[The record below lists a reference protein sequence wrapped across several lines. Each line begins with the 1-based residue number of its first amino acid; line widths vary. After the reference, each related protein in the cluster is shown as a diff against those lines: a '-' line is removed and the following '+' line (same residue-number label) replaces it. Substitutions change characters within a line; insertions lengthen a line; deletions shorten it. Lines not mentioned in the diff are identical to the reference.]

1 MNFKVIFKCMLLA
14 GLPFLAACNSDDT
27 DLQMVQPLQLC
38 VSTGVS
44 ESRAVVDGWFLP
56 EGGQL
61 GVSLVAAD
69 GSAYDGK
76 SYNNIPY
83 TATGNGYDTPQTWS
97 CTGSVV
103 PSLSTTL
110 GKAVAY
116 YPYNESVTDLT
127 AIPIE
132 TASQTDYM
140 YSGWYSYL
148 YYATPKANLTMNH
161 AMAVLKLYIS
171 TGRFDNFESID
182 KVTSLE
188 LVSNMFG
195 TSAIL
200 NATDGTLSN
209 ISVATVDD
217 QADNRFVLNIEPED
231 FFVLSE
237 DGNYY
242 IAEILV
248 IPTIPAESGFISLAI
263 FGDIGGSIVAGNEE
277 ICYPTINLKQGSKY
291 IWRIEGNGGGPV

>member
-61 GVSLVAAD
+61 GVSLVDAD
-69 GSAYDGK
+69 GFAYDGK

-83 TATGNGYDTPQTWS
+83 TATGNGYDIPQTWS

-209 ISVATVDD
+209 ISVATVDN

-248 IPTIPAESGFISLAI
+248 IPTIPAEAGFISLAI
-263 FGDIGGSIVAGNEE
+263 NGDIGGSIVAGHAAD
-277 ICYPTINLKQGSKY
+277 CHPTINLKQGSKY
-291 IWRIEGNGGGPV
+291 IWRLIGSGGGPE

>member
-83 TATGNGYDTPQTWS
+83 TATGNGYDIPQTWS

-161 AMAVLKLYIS
+161 AMAVIKAKIKKETLGSY
-171 TGRFDNFESID
+171 TQ
-182 KVTSLE
+182 
-188 LVSNMFG
+188 LVSIQITGDMIG
-195 TSAIL
+195 SSAIL
-200 NATDGTLSN
+200 NATDGSLSS
-209 ISVATVDD
+209 ISGLGEPILVLREDG
-217 QADNRFVLNIEPED
+217 LNIIED
-231 FFVLSE
+231 DVYLTVE
-237 DGNYY
+237 M
-242 IAEILV
+242 LV
-248 IPTIPAESGFISLAI
+248 IPDSSITEGNIDIIVTMTDGTAKSYSL
-263 FGDIGGSIVAGNEE
+263 FQLDIQKSLVAG
-277 ICYPTINLKQGSKY
+277 KKY
-291 IWRIEGNGGGPV
+291 ICETTGLPG

>member
-161 AMAVLKLYIS
+161 AMAVIKAKIKKETLGSY
-171 TGRFDNFESID
+171 TQ
-182 KVTSLE
+182 
-188 LVSNMFG
+188 LVSIQITGDMIG
-195 TSAIL
+195 SSAIL
-200 NATDGTLSN
+200 NATDGSLSS
-209 ISVATVDD
+209 ISGLGEPILVLREDG
-217 QADNRFVLNIEPED
+217 LNIIED
-231 FFVLSE
+231 DVYLTVE
-237 DGNYY
+237 M
-242 IAEILV
+242 LV
-248 IPTIPAESGFISLAI
+248 IPDSSITEGNIDIIVTMTDGTAKSYSL
-263 FGDIGGSIVAGNEE
+263 FQLDIQKSLVGG
-277 ICYPTINLKQGSKY
+277 KKY
-291 IWRIEGNGGGPV
+291 ICETTGLPG

>member
-61 GVSLVAAD
+61 GVSLVAAED

-83 TATGNGYDTPQTWS
+83 TATGNGYDIPQTWS

-161 AMAVLKLYIS
+161 AMAVI
-171 TGRFDNFESID
+171 
-182 KVTSLE
+182 KVKVYKADIAYTNI
-188 LVSNMFG
+188 VSMTVHG
-195 TSAIL
+195 DMIGSSAIL
-200 NATDGTLSN
+200 NATDGTLSS
-209 ISVATVDD
+209 ISGLGESIT
-217 QADNRFVLNIEPED
+217 IKK
-231 FFVLSE
+231 E
-237 DGNYY
+237 DGLKVTEDDEY
-242 IAEILV
+242 ITVEMLV
-248 IPTIPAESGFISLAI
+248 IPDSSITSGDLVINVRV
-263 FGDIGGSIVAGNEE
+263 DDGSGNALN
-277 ICYPTINLKQGSKY
+277 TINIGSSSAISQPLVSGKKY
-291 IWRIEGNGGGPV
+291 YCFKNSGGGNAPG

>member
-69 GSAYDGK
+69 GSIYDGK

-148 YYATPKANLTMNH
+148 YYATRKANLTMNH
-161 AMAVLKLYIS
+161 AMAVIKAKIKKETLGSY
-171 TGRFDNFESID
+171 TQ
-182 KVTSLE
+182 
-188 LVSNMFG
+188 LVSIQITGDMIG
-195 TSAIL
+195 SSAIL
-200 NATDGTLSN
+200 NATDGTLSS
-209 ISVATVDD
+209 ISGLGEPILVLREDG
-217 QADNRFVLNIEPED
+217 LNIIED
-231 FFVLSE
+231 DVYLTVE
-237 DGNYY
+237 M
-242 IAEILV
+242 LV
-248 IPTIPAESGFISLAI
+248 IPDSSITEGNIDIIVTMTDGTAKSYSL
-263 FGDIGGSIVAGNEE
+263 FQLDIQKSLVAG
-277 ICYPTINLKQGSKY
+277 KKY
-291 IWRIEGNGGGPV
+291 ICETTGLPG

>member
-76 SYNNIPY
+76 AYNNIPY

-161 AMAVLKLYIS
+161 AMAVIKAKIKKETLGSY
-171 TGRFDNFESID
+171 TQ
-182 KVTSLE
+182 
-188 LVSNMFG
+188 LVSIQITGDMIG
-195 TSAIL
+195 SSAIL
-200 NATDGTLSN
+200 NATDGSLSS
-209 ISVATVDD
+209 ISGLGEPILVLREDG
-217 QADNRFVLNIEPED
+217 LNIIED
-231 FFVLSE
+231 DVYLTVE
-237 DGNYY
+237 M
-242 IAEILV
+242 LV
-248 IPTIPAESGFISLAI
+248 IPDSSITEGNIDIIVTMTDGTAKSYSL
-263 FGDIGGSIVAGNEE
+263 FQLDIQKSLVAG
-277 ICYPTINLKQGSKY
+277 KKY
-291 IWRIEGNGGGPV
+291 ICETTGLPG

>member
-83 TATGNGYDTPQTWS
+83 TATGNGYDIPQTWS

-161 AMAVLKLYIS
+161 AMAVI
-171 TGRFDNFESID
+171 
-182 KVTSLE
+182 KVKVYKADIAYTNI
-188 LVSNMFG
+188 VSMTVHG
-195 TSAIL
+195 DMIGSSAIL
-200 NATDGTLSN
+200 NATDGTLSS
-209 ISVATVDD
+209 ISGLGESIT
-217 QADNRFVLNIEPED
+217 IKK
-231 FFVLSE
+231 E
-237 DGNYY
+237 DGLKVTEDDEY
-242 IAEILV
+242 ITVEMLV
-248 IPTIPAESGFISLAI
+248 IPDSSITSGDLVINVRV
-263 FGDIGGSIVAGNEE
+263 DDGSGNALN
-277 ICYPTINLKQGSKY
+277 TINIGSSSAISQPLVSGKKY
-291 IWRIEGNGGGPV
+291 YCFKNSGGGNAPS

>member
-69 GSAYDGK
+69 GSIYDGK

-161 AMAVLKLYIS
+161 AMAVIKAKIKKETLGSY
-171 TGRFDNFESID
+171 TQ
-182 KVTSLE
+182 
-188 LVSNMFG
+188 LVSIQITGDMIG
-195 TSAIL
+195 SSAIL
-200 NATDGTLSN
+200 NATDGTLSS
-209 ISVATVDD
+209 ISGLGEPILVLREDG
-217 QADNRFVLNIEPED
+217 LNIIED
-231 FFVLSE
+231 DVYLTVE
-237 DGNYY
+237 M
-242 IAEILV
+242 LV
-248 IPTIPAESGFISLAI
+248 IPDSSITEGNIDIIVTMTDGTAKSYSL
-263 FGDIGGSIVAGNEE
+263 FQLDIQKSLVAG
-277 ICYPTINLKQGSKY
+277 KKY
-291 IWRIEGNGGGPV
+291 ICETTGLPG

>member
-83 TATGNGYDTPQTWS
+83 TATGNGYDIPQTWS

-161 AMAVLKLYIS
+161 AMAVIKAKIKKETLGSY
-171 TGRFDNFESID
+171 TQ
-182 KVTSLE
+182 
-188 LVSNMFG
+188 LVSIQITGDMIG
-195 TSAIL
+195 SSAIL
-200 NATDGTLSN
+200 NATDGTLSS
-209 ISVATVDD
+209 ISGLGEPILVLREDG
-217 QADNRFVLNIEPED
+217 LNIIED
-231 FFVLSE
+231 DVYLTVE
-237 DGNYY
+237 M
-242 IAEILV
+242 LV
-248 IPTIPAESGFISLAI
+248 IPDSSITEGNIDIIVTMTDGTAKSYSL
-263 FGDIGGSIVAGNEE
+263 FQLDIQKSLVAG
-277 ICYPTINLKQGSKY
+277 KKY
-291 IWRIEGNGGGPV
+291 ICETTGLPG

>member
-61 GVSLVAAD
+61 GVSLVAAN

-140 YSGWYSYL
+140 YSSWYSYL

-161 AMAVLKLYIS
+161 AMAVIKAKIKKETLGSY
-171 TGRFDNFESID
+171 TQ
-182 KVTSLE
+182 
-188 LVSNMFG
+188 LVSIQITGDMIG
-195 TSAIL
+195 SSAIL
-200 NATDGTLSN
+200 NATDGSLSS
-209 ISVATVDD
+209 ISGLGEPILVLREDG
-217 QADNRFVLNIEPED
+217 LNIIED
-231 FFVLSE
+231 DVYLTVE
-237 DGNYY
+237 M
-242 IAEILV
+242 LV
-248 IPTIPAESGFISLAI
+248 IPDSSITEGNIDIIVTMTDGTAKSYSL
-263 FGDIGGSIVAGNEE
+263 FQLDIQKSLVAG
-277 ICYPTINLKQGSKY
+277 KKY
-291 IWRIEGNGGGPV
+291 ICETTGLPG

>member
-83 TATGNGYDTPQTWS
+83 TATGNGYDIPQTWS

-161 AMAVLKLYIS
+161 AMAVIKVVLP
-171 TGRFDNFESID
+171 FDVIGDFTNVTQITLESD
-182 KVTSLE
+182 
-188 LVSNMFG
+188 MFG
-195 TSAIL
+195 TDGIL
-200 NATDGTLSN
+200 NATDGS
-209 ISVATVDD
+209 ISSVNGKNT
-217 QADNRFVLNIEPED
+217 QLNFKHETGLNIY
-231 FFVLSE
+231 STA
-237 DGNYY
+237 DGLV
-242 IAEILV
+242 AEILV
-248 IPTIPAESGFISLAI
+248 VPDVSVVSGYVNVQVLLKDSEGYSDSYAI
-263 FGDIGGSIVAGNEE
+263 EY
-277 ICYPTINLKQGSKY
+277 YPNHALMSGKKY
-291 IWRIEGNGGGPV
+291 TCRIYDNGGGIS